1 MSYEQIIGDINRK
14 IFYPIYFLTGEEPH
28 FIDKISKLIETTVL
42 SEDEKEFNQI
52 IVYGRDILPNQIIQM
67 AREYPVF
74 GNYRVII
81 VREAQDIKQIEKDKL
96 LLAYLEK
103 PVPTTLLVFD
113 YKYKKVDGR
122 TSFVQLLKKNGI
134 FFESKKL
141 YDNQVPKWIEGTI
154 RGMGYQINPQAMML
168 LSENLGTDLSKIEN
182 ELKKLVINIDKN
194 TEITPDIVEKN
205 IGISKDFNIFELQK
219 ALGERNI
226 YKANQIINF
235 FASNPKDNSV
245 VFVIVMLFNYFKRLL
260 IYHTLKDK
268 SDKNVASKFGI
279 NPYFVREIRIASS
292 RYNIAK
298 LRSIISILREYEQK
312 AKGVE
317 TAPIED
323 GELMKEMIYK
333 ILH

>member
-122 TSFVQLLKKNGI
+122 TSFVQLLKKNGV

-154 RGMGYQINPQAMML
+154 RGMGYQINPEAMML

-292 RYNIAK
+292 RYNIA
-298 LRSIISILREYEQK
+298 
-312 AKGVE
+312 
-317 TAPIED
+317 
-323 GELMKEMIYK
+323 
-333 ILH
+333 

>member
-122 TSFVQLLKKNGI
+122 TSFVQLLKKNGV

-141 YDNQVPKWIEGTI
+141 YDNQIPKWIEGTI
-154 RGMGYQINPQAMML
+154 RGMGYQINPEAMML

-298 LRSIISILREYEQK
+298 LRSIISILREYDQK

>member
-122 TSFVQLLKKNGI
+122 TSFVQLLKKNGV

-154 RGMGYQINPQAMML
+154 RGMGYQINPEAMML

-298 LRSIISILREYEQK
+298 LRSIISILREYDQK

>member
-141 YDNQVPKWIEGTI
+141 YDNQVPKWIESTI

-268 SDKNVASKFGI
+268 SDKNVASKLGI

-298 LRSIISILREYEQK
+298 LRSIISILREYDQK

>member
-219 ALGERNI
+219 ALGERANDSTSSGVRCAD
-226 YKANQIINF
+226 KALISKGIL
-235 FASNPKDNSV
+235 NS
-245 VFVIVMLFNYFKRLL
+245 
-260 IYHTLKDK
+260 
-268 SDKNVASKFGI
+268 
-279 NPYFVREIRIASS
+279 
-292 RYNIAK
+292 
-298 LRSIISILREYEQK
+298 LRSLAAASITGRSEEL
-312 AKGVE
+312 
-317 TAPIED
+317 PI
-323 GELMKEMIYK
+323 MILTFGL
-333 ILH
+333 I

>member
-122 TSFVQLLKKNGI
+122 TSFVQLLKKNGV

-298 LRSIISILREYEQK
+298 LRSIISILREYDQK

>member
-122 TSFVQLLKKNGI
+122 TSFVQLLKKNGV

-141 YDNQVPKWIEGTI
+141 YDNQVPKGIEGTI
-154 RGMGYQINPQAMML
+154 RGMGYQINPEAMML

-298 LRSIISILREYEQK
+298 LRSIISILREYDQK

>member
-113 YKYKKVDGR
+113 YKYKK
-122 TSFVQLLKKNGI
+122 S
-134 FFESKKL
+134 
-141 YDNQVPKWIEGTI
+141 
-154 RGMGYQINPQAMML
+154 
-168 LSENLGTDLSKIEN
+168 
-182 ELKKLVINIDKN
+182 
-194 TEITPDIVEKN
+194 
-205 IGISKDFNIFELQK
+205 
-219 ALGERNI
+219 
-226 YKANQIINF
+226 
-235 FASNPKDNSV
+235 
-245 VFVIVMLFNYFKRLL
+245 
-260 IYHTLKDK
+260 
-268 SDKNVASKFGI
+268 
-279 NPYFVREIRIASS
+279 
-292 RYNIAK
+292 
-298 LRSIISILREYEQK
+298 
-312 AKGVE
+312 
-317 TAPIED
+317 
-323 GELMKEMIYK
+323 
-333 ILH
+333 

>member
-122 TSFVQLLKKNGI
+122 TSFVQLLKKNGV

-141 YDNQVPKWIEGTI
+141 YDNQVPKCIEGTI

-298 LRSIISILREYEQK
+298 LRSIISILREYDQK

>member
-1 MSYEQIIGDINRK
+1 
-14 IFYPIYFLTGEEPH
+14 
-28 FIDKISKLIETTVL
+28 
-42 SEDEKEFNQI
+42 
-52 IVYGRDILPNQIIQM
+52 M

-122 TSFVQLLKKNGI
+122 TSFVQLLKKNGV

-154 RGMGYQINPQAMML
+154 RGMGYQINPEAMML

-298 LRSIISILREYEQK
+298 LRSIISILREYDQK

>member
-279 NPYFVREIRIASS
+279 NPYFVREIRNGQS
-292 RYNIAK
+292 RSA
-298 LRSIISILREYEQK
+298 
-312 AKGVE
+312 
-317 TAPIED
+317 
-323 GELMKEMIYK
+323 
-333 ILH
+333 

>member
-298 LRSIISILREYEQK
+298 LRSIISILREYDQT

>member
-81 VREAQDIKQIEKDKL
+81 IREAQDIKQIEKDKL

-122 TSFVQLLKKNGI
+122 TSFVQLLKKNGV

-141 YDNQVPKWIEGTI
+141 YDNQIPKWIEGTI

-298 LRSIISILREYEQK
+298 LRSIISILREYDQK

>member
-81 VREAQDIKQIEKDKL
+81 IREAQDIKQIEKDKL

-298 LRSIISILREYEQK
+298 LRSIISILREYDQK

>member
-122 TSFVQLLKKNGI
+122 KSFVQLLKKNGV

-154 RGMGYQINPQAMML
+154 RGMGYQINPEAMML

-298 LRSIISILREYEQK
+298 LRSIISILREYDQK

>member
-235 FASNPKDNSV
+235 FASNSKDNSV

-298 LRSIISILREYEQK
+298 LRSIISILREYDQK

>member
-122 TSFVQLLKKNGI
+122 TSFVQLLKKNGV

-141 YDNQVPKWIEGTI
+141 YDNQIPKWIEGTI

-298 LRSIISILREYEQK
+298 LRSIISILREYDQK

>member
-1 MSYEQIIGDINRK
+1 
-14 IFYPIYFLTGEEPH
+14 
-28 FIDKISKLIETTVL
+28 
-42 SEDEKEFNQI
+42 
-52 IVYGRDILPNQIIQM
+52 
-67 AREYPVF
+67 
-74 GNYRVII
+74 
-81 VREAQDIKQIEKDKL
+81 
-96 LLAYLEK
+96 
-103 PVPTTLLVFD
+103 VFD

-122 TSFVQLLKKNGI
+122 TSFVQLLKKNGV

-154 RGMGYQINPQAMML
+154 RGMGYQINPEAMML

-298 LRSIISILREYEQK
+298 LRSIISILREYDQK

>member
-298 LRSIISILREYEQK
+298 LRSIISILREYDQK

>member
-122 TSFVQLLKKNGI
+122 TSFVQLLKKNGV

-235 FASNPKDNSV
+235 FASNSKDNSV

-298 LRSIISILREYEQK
+298 LRSIISILREYDQK

>member
-122 TSFVQLLKKNGI
+122 TSFVQLLKKNGV

-141 YDNQVPKWIEGTI
+141 YDNQIPKWIEGTI

-235 FASNPKDNSV
+235 FASNPKNNSV

-298 LRSIISILREYEQK
+298 LRSIISILREYDQK